1 MRLTR
6 QIKKHPLAE
15 CLFIRSSKRL
25 RLHTTDVIIT
35 ESSSERK
42 FFFSCTIPTLFRSVP
57 DLPLPAPSQ
66 GEKSEKGYI
75 NSETVIQLLN
85 DTLRL
90 NRKAEEHVVMLA
102 LNTALDIIGIFP
114 ISHGSL
120 NESHCRGREIFQ
132 RAFLVGANGM
142 ILAHNHPSGHLE
154 PSKEDLAR
162 KEELQQLGK
171 LMGIYL
177 HDFLIVSPTG
187 AKSLMD

>member
-1 MRLTR
+1 MIAQYTL
-6 QIKKHPLAE
+6 E
-15 CLFIRSSKRL
+15 L
-25 RLHTTDVIIT
+25 RNGLPSLVT
-35 ESSSERK
+35 EK
-42 FFFSCTIPTLFRSVP
+42 IHYI
-57 DLPLPAPSQ
+57 
-66 GEKSEKGYI
+66 SEKGYI

-154 PSKEDLAR
+154 PSREDLAR

-177 HDFLIVSPTG
+177 HDFLIVSTTG
-187 AKSLMD
+187 AKSLMDCKSE

>member
-1 MRLTR
+1 MIAQYTL
-6 QIKKHPLAE
+6 E
-15 CLFIRSSKRL
+15 L
-25 RLHTTDVIIT
+25 RNGLPSLVT
-35 ESSSERK
+35 EK
-42 FFFSCTIPTLFRSVP
+42 IHYI
-57 DLPLPAPSQ
+57 
-66 GEKSEKGYI
+66 SEKGYI

-177 HDFLIVSPTG
+177 HTVKVYAKYSNENKREIYKYRGREQIEWNEPTCVREYEYE
-187 AKSLMD
+187 DYYNENYNEE

>member
-1 MRLTR
+1 MIAQYTL
-6 QIKKHPLAE
+6 E
-15 CLFIRSSKRL
+15 L
-25 RLHTTDVIIT
+25 RNGLPSLVT
-35 ESSSERK
+35 EK
-42 FFFSCTIPTLFRSVP
+42 IHYI
-57 DLPLPAPSQ
+57 
-66 GEKSEKGYI
+66 SEKGYI

-177 HDFLIVSPTG
+177 HDFLIVSTTG
-187 AKSLMD
+187 AKSLMDCKSISIHTSAREVTKDSAISTEEFKFQSTLPQGK

>member
-1 MRLTR
+1 MIAQYTL
-6 QIKKHPLAE
+6 E
-15 CLFIRSSKRL
+15 L
-25 RLHTTDVIIT
+25 RNGLPSLVT
-35 ESSSERK
+35 EK
-42 FFFSCTIPTLFRSVP
+42 IHYI
-57 DLPLPAPSQ
+57 
-66 GEKSEKGYI
+66 SEKGYI

-171 LMGIYL
+171 LSFRPLTGISL
-177 HDFLIVSPTG
+177 FLSDRQNTGRNGLRFSSPHGDFSFSMTIFSISRNLICIGFRPLTG
-187 AKSLMD
+187 ISLFL

>member
-1 MRLTR
+1 MIAQYTL
-6 QIKKHPLAE
+6 E
-15 CLFIRSSKRL
+15 L
-25 RLHTTDVIIT
+25 RNGLPSLVT
-35 ESSSERK
+35 EK
-42 FFFSCTIPTLFRSVP
+42 IHYI
-57 DLPLPAPSQ
+57 
-66 GEKSEKGYI
+66 SEKGYI

-102 LNTALDIIGIFP
+102 LNTALDIIGI
-114 ISHGSL
+114 
-120 NESHCRGREIFQ
+120 
-132 RAFLVGANGM
+132 LVGANGM